1 MHVRYRHLI
10 RGKVIEP
17 VPKHDGDGN
26 HVPSRDVRELAGV
39 EDGTGTL
46 DEIADWLRSGRLS
59 PHDLVDVGNGWISI
73 EDCDSFAE
81 VCAPILRREKLVR
94 SSKLAAVL
102 VSFVLLVVIGNVGAF
117 APLFMRR
124 NLEVLRIAGIVALA
138 LVVLWQT
145 LRRRSAAPRA

>member
-1 MHVRYRHLI
+1 
-10 RGKVIEP
+10 
-17 VPKHDGDGN
+17 
-26 HVPSRDVRELAGV
+26 
-39 EDGTGTL
+39 
-46 DEIADWLRSGRLS
+46 
-59 PHDLVDVGNGWISI
+59 
-73 EDCDSFAE
+73 
-81 VCAPILRREKLVR
+81 LRREKLVR